1 MNDLCVNDR
10 AVRPSITDEHRR
22 QYYLQVL
29 ESYRAFVEDHPAGF
43 EGALIAMAAG
53 LGRIT
58 RNPPDISSLA
68 GMLALSRTTIM
79 RKVAVLEEAGL
90 VKRERNGRRVLVL
103 STYDPETGKGRWPK
117 ADGLILKGRE
127 RLRE

>member
-1 MNDLCVNDR
+1 MDDAV
-10 AVRPSITDEHRR
+10 VRPSITDEHRR

-29 ESYRAFVEDHPAGF
+29 ESYRAFVEKHPAGF
-43 EGALIAMAAG
+43 EGALITMAAG

-58 RNPPDISSLA
+58 NNPPDISALA
-68 GMLALSRTTIM
+68 EMLCLSRTTIM

-90 VKRERNGRRVLVL
+90 VQRKRNGRRVLVL
-103 STYDPETGKGRWPK
+103 STLNPETGEGGWPL
-117 ADGLILKGRE
+117 ADGLILEGRE

>member
-1 MNDLCVNDR
+1 MDDAV
-10 AVRPSITDEHRR
+10 VRPSITDEHRR
-22 QYYLQVL
+22 QYYIQVL
-29 ESYRAFVEDHPAGF
+29 ESYRAFVEKHPAGF
-43 EGALIAMAAG
+43 EGALITMAAG

-58 RNPPDISSLA
+58 NNPPDISALA
-68 GMLALSRTTIM
+68 EMLCLSRTTIM

-90 VKRERNGRRVLVL
+90 VQRKRNGRRVLVL
-103 STYDPETGKGRWPK
+103 STLNLETGEGGWPL